1 MTEHIQDYSDYFH
14 ADQRTKVELPLG
26 GNRFFHE
33 WAVVSSV
40 SRDILTLQLSR
51 DLLPHGVQLKNGEP
65 LSLRAG
71 SRGQGYRCRGVI
83 EQDGSCES
91 LAVKL
96 AGHVMPDELRSYFRL
111 NTSISMEYSPETPEQ
126 AWENPRKRCITGLG
140 EENTGVV
147 STSAAQPAPFRTGK
161 ADAPEPNI
169 INISGGGVRVE
180 LQEELQTGAL
190 LNLAFHLPHPQPE
203 LVPAVAEVV
212 YCQPSDWRPGLRYI
226 AGLRYVR
233 IHERNRDRIIKYV
246 CSEEIK
252 KIRSCNKEFH
262 SLPVR

>member
-33 WAVVSSV
+33 WAIVSSV
-40 SRDILTLQLSR
+40 NRDILTLQLSR

-65 LSLRAG
+65 LSVRAG

-83 EQDGSCES
+83 EQDGSCEN

-96 AGHVMPDELRSYFRL
+96 TGPVMPDELRSYFRL

-140 EENTGVV
+140 EENKGVV
-147 STSAAQPAPFRTGK
+147 STSAAKPAPFRTGK
-161 ADAPEPNI
+161 ADAPAPNI